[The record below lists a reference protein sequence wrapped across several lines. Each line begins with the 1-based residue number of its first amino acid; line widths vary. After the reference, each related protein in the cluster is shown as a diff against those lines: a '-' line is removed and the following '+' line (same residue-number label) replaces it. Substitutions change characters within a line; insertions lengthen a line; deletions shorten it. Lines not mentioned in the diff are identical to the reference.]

1 MPKGFED
8 ISNYGRR
15 QAMKR
20 RRFWKP
26 GGHPRRTAGSMR
38 LSRRK
43 NQQTASKI
51 AVPRKEAAALGTG
64 R

>member
-1 MPKGFED
+1 
-8 ISNYGRR
+8 
-15 QAMKR
+15 MKR
-20 RRFWKP
+20 KKHWKP

-43 NQQTASKI
+43 NQQAVLKTAI
-51 AVPRKEAAALGTG
+51 PRKEVAALGTG

>member
-1 MPKGFED
+1 
-8 ISNYGRR
+8 
-15 QAMKR
+15 MKCKR
-20 RRFWKP
+20 PWKP
-26 GGHPRRTAGSMR
+26 GGHPRHAVGSMR

>member
-1 MPKGFED
+1 
-8 ISNYGRR
+8 
-15 QAMKR
+15 MKR
-20 RRFWKP
+20 KKHWKP

-43 NQQTASKI
+43 NQQRVSKI
-51 AVPRKEAAALGTG
+51 IVPGKEVTALGTD